1 MMIKMKCQYK
11 KSPIIVCRDSGYSK
25 IKLLSPE
32 YRNKVKKR
40 VEDPNIVTGKYKL
53 KGLFAEIGIIVNP
66 QAMTY
71 LYKY

>member
-1 MMIKMKCQYK
+1 MA
-11 KSPIIVCRDSGYSK
+11 KSKNKSSSVMVVRDAGYSK

-40 VEDPNIVTGKYKL
+40 VENPNIVTGKYKL
-53 KGLFAEIGIIVNP
+53 KELFAEIGIIVNP